1 MESLRDGMIGGKISG
16 ETGGTELEEKEKKE
30 IKCED
35 KWKRVVEC
43 VIGGKRR

>member
-1 MESLRDGMIGGKISG
+1 MESLRDGMISGKISG
-16 ETGGTELEEKEKKE
+16 ETGGTELEKKE